1 LNKLS
6 GLKNIRLT
14 ALITLSTSFIFAF
27 YITALYL
34 FTQSF
39 TYVIVASI
47 TYLVLLSAVLLTVR
61 KMLSGKLE
69 LVEKLS
75 RKLNLSLQTNE
86 NIDYEEKIGEI
97 SRIIDDLKFLSVKV
111 QACRES
117 NAAVENL
124 INIYQRLTDE
134 INLAKIYKVN
144 RNEFLGN
151 VAHEL
156 RTPVFAIQLSIET
169 LADGAVH
176 DEKVSMDF
184 LGRALNHTA
193 RLKEL
198 VDDLINIS
206 NLEAGMKLSR
216 RYFPLNSLIRETMHE
231 MSDIVSKRKI
241 KNILN
246 LLVDDETRVFAD
258 PEKIKQV
265 LINLID
271 NSAKYTQVDGSIT
284 ITAEKQDREIC
295 ITVSDNGIGIPKD
308 DLPRIFERFYRVDKT
323 RSRDMGGSGL
333 GLSIVKH
340 ILELHNSRISVESEE
355 GKGSKFVFYLPC

>member
-1 LNKLS
+1 LA

-14 ALITLSTSFIFAF
+14 ALITLSTSFIFVF
-27 YITALYL
+27 YIIALYL
-34 FTQSF
+34 FTHSF

-47 TYLVLLSAVLLTVR
+47 TYLVILSAAFLTVR
-61 KMLSGKLE
+61 KMLSEKLE
-69 LVEKLS
+69 LVEKLT
-75 RKLNLSLQTNE
+75 RKLNPAIQSNNNE
-86 NIDYEEKIGEI
+86 SYEDKIEEI
-97 SRIIDDLKFLSVKV
+97 SLIIDELKYISVNV
-111 QACRES
+111 PACRES

-176 DEKVSMDF
+176 DEMVSMDF
-184 LGRALNHTA
+184 LGRALKHTV

-206 NLEAGMKLSR
+206 NLETGMKLSR

-241 KNILN
+241 NVVLN
-246 LLVDDETRVFAD
+246 FLIDDETRVFAD

-271 NSAKYTQVDGSIT
+271 NSAKYTPADGSIT
-284 ITAEKQDREIC
+284 ITAEKEDKEIC
-295 ITVSDNGIGIPKD
+295 ITISDTGIGIPNE

-340 ILELHNSRISVESEE
+340 ILELHNSRISVESET
-355 GKGSKFVFYLPC
+355 GKGSKFVFYLPY